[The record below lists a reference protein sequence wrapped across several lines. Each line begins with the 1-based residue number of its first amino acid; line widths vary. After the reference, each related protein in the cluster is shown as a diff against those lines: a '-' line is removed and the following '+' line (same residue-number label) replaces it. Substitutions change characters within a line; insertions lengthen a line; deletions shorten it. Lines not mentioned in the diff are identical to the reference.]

1 MTCKYANWTR
11 GQVESLLN
19 VLREENALKLISGEL
34 KLALGDDEKTAE
46 LAMLIAKL
54 FDRHA
59 RRIPSKDFGFAF
71 CDPDM
76 KFHFIKSELVL
87 DEPYGRHC
95 EYFGDPGI
103 TLPNFQ
109 SRADELMDKLGKN
122 KPIANLANGV
132 CLPIIL
138 GKLPKKFNYG
148 KLLEQKFLAA
158 VENAYIKQF
167 PGRIFANHRKGELA
181 GKVRIVHKSHERL
194 IARLKKG
201 PEVAL
206 YFPNPLQGFS
216 VLASREQMSDLPK
229 EIYLCGGVDTCTAMA
244 MYAHVLA
251 RDWHTPGLDTAAL
264 QWRSADYSLY
274 FSASGDDLS
283 FGSRADLARA
293 SGRCS
298 AGLLFLA

>member
-1 MTCKYANWTR
+1 MDPLKELR
-11 GQVESLLN
+11 GFDAGRQ
-19 VLREENALKLISGEL
+19 
-34 KLALGDDEKTAE
+34 LALIKKLGGREVVDAILRGEKDVDIKEAIR
-46 LAMLIAKL
+46 AL
-54 FDRHA
+54 FDRHGC
-59 RRIPSKDFGFAF
+59 RIPPKDFGFAF

-122 KPIANLANGV
+122 KPIANLASGV

-167 PGRIFANHRKGELA
+167 PDRTFTNHRKGELA
-181 GKVRIVHKSHERL
+181 GKVRIAHKSHERL

-251 RDWHTPGLDTAAL
+251 RDWHTPGLDMAAL
-264 QWRSADYSLY
+264 QWRSADYSLPFRAFDNDLY
-274 FSASGDDLS
+274 FGDGAS
-283 FGSRADLARA
+283 LAYA
-293 SGRCS
+293 HNDYS
-298 AGLLFLA
+298 AGLLFVG